1 MKIPGINF
9 QEALWQLT
17 WRKVSHYPR
26 IEVNDLL
33 IEFFTLLLP
42 HLTNPPPE
50 LRLGNSNLKEQTATS
65 INGITFKLTET
76 TPGDYEGVCLNPKD
90 IPPDD
95 LDEEI
100 LGRGT
105 GGCSEKGSPE
115 L

>member
-1 MKIPGINF
+1 MSAWKI
-9 QEALWQLT
+9 
-17 WRKVSHYPR
+17 
-26 IEVNDLL
+26 
-33 IEFFTLLLP
+33 
-42 HLTNPPPE
+42 
-50 LRLGNSNLKEQTATS
+50 NLKEKTATS

-76 TPGDYEGVCLNPKD
+76 KPGEYEGVCLNPKD

-95 LDEEI
+95 LDDVI